1 MQLTVIE
8 LAGGL
13 RLGAHLALLPARNA
27 CLALF
32 RIHFE
37 VFCTPDLATA
47 YTSVACLASQGYYSL
62 MWLYGQVA
70 FESHSK

>member
-1 MQLTVIE
+1 MQLTVVE

-13 RLGAHLALLPARNA
+13 RLGAHLALLSARNA

-47 YTSVACLASQGYYSL
+47 YTSVACLASQGYYDL
-62 MWLYGQVA
+62 CNCMGRL
-70 FESHSK
+70 H